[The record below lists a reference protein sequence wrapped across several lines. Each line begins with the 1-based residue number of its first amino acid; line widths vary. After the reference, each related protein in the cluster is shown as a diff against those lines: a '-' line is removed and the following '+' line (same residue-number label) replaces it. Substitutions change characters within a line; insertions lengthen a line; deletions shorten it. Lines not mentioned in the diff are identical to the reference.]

1 MRLSNLKLKNFR
13 NYHETKLEFS
23 PNINVLIGEN
33 AQGKTNLLESIYV
46 LAMTKSHRTT
56 NDRELIEF
64 SEKSAFLEG
73 IVEKKTGNLRLSLS
87 LSKKGKTARVNSLE
101 TPRLSQYIGKLN
113 VKLNG
118 LEKKEHS
125 LLALRR
131 VNFCKQKKSGLF
143 KPLFSRFQKIRQF

>member
-23 PNINVLIGEN
+23 PNVNVLIGEN

-64 SEKSAFLEG
+64 SEKSSFLEG
-73 IVEKKTGNLRLSLS
+73 IVEKKTGNLRLSLA
-87 LSKKGKTARVNSLE
+87 LSKKGQGQFFGNAAVVAICRQIKRNFVFAGGLVIGQRLTGRQKTV
-101 TPRLSQYIGKLN
+101 
-113 VKLNG
+113 
-118 LEKKEHS
+118 H
-125 LLALRR
+125 
-131 VNFCKQKKSGLF
+131 
-143 KPLFSRFQKIRQF
+143 

>member
-87 LSKKGKTARVNSLE
+87 LSKKGQFFGNAAFVSIYRQIKRDSVFTGGLVIGQRIPGRQKTV
-101 TPRLSQYIGKLN
+101 
-113 VKLNG
+113 
-118 LEKKEHS
+118 H
-125 LLALRR
+125 
-131 VNFCKQKKSGLF
+131 
-143 KPLFSRFQKIRQF
+143 

>member
-101 TPRLSQYIGKLN
+101 TPVCLN
-113 VKLNG
+113 ISAN
-118 LEKKEHS
+118 
-125 LLALRR
+125 
-131 VNFCKQKKSGLF
+131 
-143 KPLFSRFQKIRQF
+143 

>member
-73 IVEKKTGNLRLSLS
+73 IVEKKTGNLRLSLQP
-87 LSKKGKTARVNSLE
+87 SKTEMISIASKQSTFHHFVD
-101 TPRLSQYIGKLN
+101 
-113 VKLNG
+113 
-118 LEKKEHS
+118 S
-125 LLALRR
+125 LLHLTQRSR
-131 VNFCKQKKSGLF
+131 SHKVLHIFFCFISKMLTAS
-143 KPLFSRFQKIRQF
+143 INV

>member
-13 NYHETKLEFS
+13 NYHEKKLEFS

-64 SEKSAFLEG
+64 SEKVLFLRE
-73 IVEKKTGNLRLSLS
+73 
-87 LSKKGKTARVNSLE
+87 
-101 TPRLSQYIGKLN
+101 
-113 VKLNG
+113 
-118 LEKKEHS
+118 
-125 LLALRR
+125 
-131 VNFCKQKKSGLF
+131 
-143 KPLFSRFQKIRQF
+143 

>member
-73 IVEKKTGNLRLSLS
+73 IVEKKTGIYACRCL
-87 LSKKGKTARVNSLE
+87 
-101 TPRLSQYIGKLN
+101 
-113 VKLNG
+113 
-118 LEKKEHS
+118 
-125 LLALRR
+125 
-131 VNFCKQKKSGLF
+131 
-143 KPLFSRFQKIRQF
+143 